1 VEVATKAGWKIENG
15 EIVGRV
21 KDTMVSGNVYNVLS
35 QVEYISDSAE
45 WIFGSMRSPAIQCL
59 GVEVATKAG

>member
-1 VEVATKAGWKIENG
+1 M
-15 EIVGRV
+15 IVGRV

-45 WIFGSMRSPAIQCL
+45 WVFGSMRSTAIQCL
-59 GVEVATKAG
+59 GVEVATKAE